1 MGKASSILATAQKKF
16 LRNFQKSLD
25 KPQKVWYNKYNK
37 LKKEVKI
44 MMLVKSICVVLMV
57 AIGLAYIGLVVG
69 CEIKGG
75 R

>member
-1 MGKASSILATAQKKF
+1 
-16 LRNFQKSLD
+16 
-25 KPQKVWYNKYNK
+25 
-37 LKKEVKI
+37 
-44 MMLVKSICVVLMV
+44 MMLVKSICIVLMV

>member
-1 MGKASSILATAQKKF
+1 MT
-16 LRNFQKSLD
+16 NFQKCGIMII
-25 KPQKVWYNKYNK
+25 VNER
-37 LKKEVKI
+37 EVI
-44 MMLVKSICVVLMV
+44 TMMLVKSISVVLMV